1 MSYTE
6 SNADRSN
13 MRMDFKEGGAGKGQ
27 CHEYS
32 QDRTRISPL
41 YLEKNT
47 CSLGKFYTAESFL
60 KI

>member
-41 YLEKNT
+41 YLEKKYMQFREILY
-47 CSLGKFYTAESFL
+47 SRIIS
-60 KI
+60 